1 MLSTLIYRSRLKG
14 DIDQASLQAIVRQ
27 AQTRN
32 AQMQVS
38 GILVFDGHQFL
49 QVLEGPLHAVEALFE
64 RISQDERHDFVVELM
79 RDYAPRRHFEN
90 VGMALFDLRN
100 VKAHAVL
107 KAVVKSSVVPF
118 NLAREAR
125 VYKFI
130 RSFLRRPDSQQLSRQ
145 FQPGAWRM
153 EPTSPPPLASV
164 APVVADI
171 ACQFALQP
179 IVEPTTCKI
188 KAYEALIRSP
198 EGGSPAALF
207 ASLSSK
213 ALYELDLHSK
223 EIAFA
228 LANAVNIGS
237 QMISVNLL
245 PGTLVQMPGAVEI
258 LLAQIARQ
266 GLLPQQ
272 VIVEV
277 TESEV
282 ISRFDEFECVIRQ
295 LRAAGINLAIDDFGA
310 GFAGLSLLT
319 SFQPGRIKI
328 DRCIVADIHLH
339 GPKQAIVHGIVRCC
353 AELEITV
360 VAEGVEKVEEWC
372 WLEAAGIRYFQ
383 GYLFARPLLNRAP
396 SVSWPTVR

>member
-14 DIDQASLQAIVRQ
+14 YIDQASLQVIVRQ

-49 QVLEGPLHAVEALFE
+49 QVLEGPLHAVEALFG

-164 APVVADI
+164 APVVTDI

-207 ASLSSK
+207 ASLSSQ
-213 ALYELDLHSK
+213 ALYDLDLHSK

-228 LANAVNIGS
+228 LAKAVNIGS

-245 PGTLVQMPGAVEI
+245 PGSLVQCPHAVEI

-319 SFQPGRIKI
+319 RFQPGRIKI

>member
-49 QVLEGPLHAVEALFE
+49 QVLEGPLHAVEALFG

-79 RDYAPRRHFEN
+79 RDYAPRRHFGN

-125 VYKFI
+125 VYQFI
-130 RSFLRRPDSQQLSRQ
+130 RSFLRRQDSQQLSRQ
-145 FQPGAWRM
+145 FQPDAWRVDAA
-153 EPTSPPPLASV
+153 PPPPPPTLVPA
-164 APVVADI
+164 VADI

-207 ASLSSK
+207 ASLSSQ
-213 ALYELDLHSK
+213 ALYDLDLHSK

-228 LANAVNIGS
+228 LAKAVNIGS

-245 PGTLVQMPGAVEI
+245 PGSLVQCPHAVEI
-258 LLAQIARQ
+258 LLTQIARQ

-319 SFQPGRIKI
+319 RFQPGRIKI

>member
-118 NLAREAR
+118 NLSREAR

-319 SFQPGRIKI
+319 RFQPGRIKI

>member
-79 RDYAPRRHFEN
+79 RDYAPRRHFGN

-125 VYKFI
+125 VYQFI
-130 RSFLRRPDSQQLSRQ
+130 RSFLRRQDSQQLSRQ
-145 FQPGAWRM
+145 FQPDAWRVDAA
-153 EPTSPPPLASV
+153 PPPPPPTLVPA
-164 APVVADI
+164 VADI

-223 EIAFA
+223 EIAFV
-228 LANAVNIGS
+228 LAKAVNIGS

-245 PGTLVQMPGAVEI
+245 PGSLVQCPHAMEI

-272 VIVEV
+272 VIVEI

-282 ISRFDEFECVIRQ
+282 ISRFDEFEYVIRQ

-319 SFQPGRIKI
+319 RFQPGRIKI

-396 SVSWPTVR
+396 SVSWPTAR

>member
-14 DIDQASLQAIVRQ
+14 DIDQAGLEAIVRQ

-49 QVLEGPLHAVEALFE
+49 QVLEGPLHSVEALFE
-64 RISQDERHDFVVELM
+64 RISLDARHDFVVELM

-90 VGMALFDLRN
+90 VGMALFDLRY
-100 VKAHAVL
+100 VKAHTVL

-118 NLAREAR
+118 YLAREAR
-125 VYKFI
+125 VYQFI
-130 RSFLRRPDSQQLSRQ
+130 RSFLRRQDNLPISRQ
-145 FQPGAWRM
+145 FNPDAWRVDAA
-153 EPTSPPPLASV
+153 PPPPTPTV
-164 APVVADI
+164 VPVVADI

-213 ALYELDLHSK
+213 ALYDLDLHSK

-228 LANAVNIGS
+228 LAKAVNIGS

-245 PGTLVQMPGAVEI
+245 PGSLVQCPNAVEI
-258 LLAQIARQ
+258 LLVQIARQ

-319 SFQPGRIKI
+319 RFQPGRIKI

-339 GPKQAIVHGIVRCC
+339 GPKQAIVHGIIRCC

-372 WLEAAGIRYFQ
+372 WLDAAGIKYFQ
-383 GYLFARPLLNRAP
+383 GYLFARPLVNCAP
-396 SVSWPTVR
+396 TVSWPTAR